1 MTNEDDPV
9 FKIPIAYLEDKKS
22 LKNDINSDLELT
34 SGDNPFYQTL
44 FDADNDFKKL
54 TIEQQSQYF
63 TDNKTYL
70 ENTQDI
76 LKQGVPSIPE
86 YKDIMKIRK
95 TLLDNE
101 DFFSKYDYIE
111 WSMLS
116 FLNEN
121 TNCYAMDECI

>member
-44 FDADNDFKKL
+44 FDATDDFKKL

-70 ENTQDI
+70 ENTQI
-76 LKQGVPSIPE
+76 
-86 YKDIMKIRK
+86 
-95 TLLDNE
+95 
-101 DFFSKYDYIE
+101 F
-111 WSMLS
+111 
-116 FLNEN
+116 
-121 TNCYAMDECI
+121 